1 MCIMASLL
9 TVKYAIVIPYFFSRA
24 FSFKKKTPSGINK
37 VEVPT
42 KVISPD
48 VLSDRNVNVPKY
60 TLVTKSPLTFSNKPE
75 KPQTNKINALFP
87 VSSKGKS
94 DIISQKNKCATSR
107 QNPFA
112 IAAAKVTA
120 APTTSV
126 SKSTSS
132 SQSTPTNLDA
142 SLGFPMDDWDDM
154 DDFET
159 PVKTKN
165 DSFHSEKS
173 SKSTNSVTSPSEEQ
187 TGFTGKLNPD
197 PVTNLESCS
206 NSPDKNV
213 SEPCIE
219 IDGPEHSAN
228 IAAVS
233 PGPKVEQDPAECK
246 REDSPVRRTR
256 RRPPA
261 HLSKLC
267 HFKSVL
273 SDSEED
279 TDVDS
284 LKETTGKTP

>member
-1 MCIMASLL
+1 MQ
-9 TVKYAIVIPYFFSRA
+9 
-24 FSFKKKTPSGINK
+24 
-37 VEVPT
+37 VPT

-60 TLVTKSPLTFSNKPE
+60 TLVTESPLTFSNKPE
-75 KPQTNKINALFP
+75 KPQTNKIKAFFP

-94 DIISQKNKCATSR
+94 DTISQKDKCATSR

-112 IAAAKVTA
+112 IAAKDTA
-120 APTTSV
+120 APTTSI

-132 SQSTPTNLDA
+132 SHSTPTNLDA
-142 SLGFPMDDWDDM
+142 SLGFPVDDWDDM

-173 SKSTNSVTSPSEEQ
+173 SKFTNSVSSPSEEQ
-187 TGFTGKLNPD
+187 TGFTSKLNPD
-197 PVTNLESCS
+197 PVTNLESS
-206 NSPDKNV
+206 SDSAEKNV
-213 SEPCIE
+213 NEPCIE

-233 PGPKVEQDPAECK
+233 PGSKLDQDPAECK
-246 REDSPVRRTR
+246 PEDSPVRRTR
-256 RRPPA
+256 RRPPD

-279 TDVDS
+279 NDVEP

>member
-1 MCIMASLL
+1 MPSIV
-9 TVKYAIVIPYFFSRA
+9 TVKYVIVIPSFFSRA

-48 VLSDRNVNVPKY
+48 VLSNRNVNVPKY

-75 KPQTNKINALFP
+75 KPQTNKIKAFYP
-87 VSSKGKS
+87 VNSKGKS
-94 DIISQKNKCATSR
+94 DTISQKDKCATSR

-112 IAAAKVTA
+112 IAAKVTA
-120 APTTSV
+120 APTTFL

-132 SQSTPTNLDA
+132 SQSIPANLDA
-142 SLGFPMDDWDDM
+142 SLEFPVDDWDDI

-173 SKSTNSVTSPSEEQ
+173 SKCTNSVSSPSDEQ
-187 TGFTGKLNPD
+187 TGFTGQLNPD
-197 PVTNLESCS
+197 PVTNLESS
-206 NSPDKNV
+206 SDSAEKNV
-213 SEPCIE
+213 NEPCIE
-219 IDGPEHSAN
+219 IDGPNHSAN

-233 PGPKVEQDPAECK
+233 PGPKLNPDPAECK
-246 REDSPVRRTR
+246 HEDSPVRRTR

-261 HLSKLC
+261 HLSKLR

-279 TDVDS
+279 NDVEP
-284 LKETTGKTP
+284 LKETTGKTS